1 MNSFI
6 PLDVGLVTGL
16 IYAWPVIA
24 FAVAFRVL
32 AFPDITIEG
41 SFPLGA
47 ATYGILVK
55 NGVAVPIAVCLGVAA
70 GALAGCLTAY
80 FHVRFKLNKLLAGII
95 VVAIT
100 YTVSLRIMG
109 ASNIGLITQPSL
121 FDFVQPLNHLM
132 SSRFHVG
139 TIMLLVVLVGAV
151 GVAAAASLSSRPGLR
166 LRAAGAN
173 PEYARLLGVH
183 VQANVITGL
192 AVTNG
197 LAAMGGILA
206 TMNQGFAY
214 VGMGQGV
221 LILALAA
228 MTIGEKL
235 VPEKWFSYQSYVLLA
250 AVTGAV
256 VYEVLVSY
264 ALSLGLAA
272 TDLKLATAVLVLLV
286 IALRGTKNGQ
296 LFLEDLK

>member
-1 MNSFI
+1 
-6 PLDVGLVTGL
+6 
-16 IYAWPVIA
+16 
-24 FAVAFRVL
+24 
-32 AFPDITIEG
+32 
-41 SFPLGA
+41 
-47 ATYGILVK
+47 
-55 NGVAVPIAVCLGVAA
+55 
-70 GALAGCLTAY
+70 
-80 FHVRFKLNKLLAGII
+80 
-95 VVAIT
+95 
-100 YTVSLRIMG
+100 
-109 ASNIGLITQPSL
+109 
-121 FDFVQPLNHLM
+121 
-132 SSRFHVG
+132 
-139 TIMLLVVLVGAV
+139 
-151 GVAAAASLSSRPGLR
+151 
-166 LRAAGAN
+166 
-173 PEYARLLGVH
+173 
-183 VQANVITGL
+183 
-192 AVTNG
+192 VTNG

-206 TMNQGFAY
+206 TMNQGFAD

-256 VYEVLVSY
+256 VYEVLVTY

>member
-1 MNSFI
+1 
-6 PLDVGLVTGL
+6 
-16 IYAWPVIA
+16 
-24 FAVAFRVL
+24 
-32 AFPDITIEG
+32 
-41 SFPLGA
+41 
-47 ATYGILVK
+47 
-55 NGVAVPIAVCLGVAA
+55 
-70 GALAGCLTAY
+70 LTAY

-100 YTVSLRIMG
+100 YTMSLRIMG
-109 ASNIGLITQPSL
+109 ASNIGLLTQPSL

-132 SSRFHVG
+132 NSRFHVG
-139 TIMLLVVLVGAV
+139 TIMLLGVLVGAV

-173 PEYARLLGVH
+173 PEYARLLGVY
-183 VQANVITGL
+183 VPTNVITGL

-206 TMNQGFAY
+206 TMNQGFAD

-256 VYEVLVSY
+256 VYEVLVTY